1 MSFGV
6 LRHEVRTS
14 VRKIPYSSI
23 REGKSVDPHG
33 WNSLPAV
40 VFAPVNRYK
49 KITLGR
55 VIRSRDL
62 TASGSN
68 QSLMNEFTKVG
79 ERMPGILKA
88 LALGIPAG
96 YLFHRLHTPIPW
108 MIGPMVAVA
117 TLNLLGVQMHSPPY
131 ARQMGQVILGSAVSL
146 YFTPTVVKA
155 LAANLPAIMA
165 ATVAVFLVAGLG
177 ALILSRASGVDGK
190 STFFASVPGGAMAM
204 AVLADRYGTQIAP
217 VAVAHSLRVSV
228 VVILIP
234 FALAYGGFPLE
245 ASAYRPS
252 VPLDY
257 SLLAP
262 WLAVGCVLGEVS
274 ERFRFNNG
282 YLLMPIFCGAALTV
296 SGFQISAV
304 PRWMTEFAQLMFG
317 LVLGARYDRAFFARY
332 KLFIPFA
339 LLNSFFILVAS
350 VAAGAFL
357 AWFFDLPIATMI
369 IATSPGG
376 LAEMTITAQA
386 LQISVPLVV
395 AFHLFRVVVVNIG
408 TQYIYSFGAALLDR
422 RPSRVK
428 KQARGPTST
437 TQL

>member
-1 MSFGV
+1 
-6 LRHEVRTS
+6 
-14 VRKIPYSSI
+14 
-23 REGKSVDPHG
+23 
-33 WNSLPAV
+33 
-40 VFAPVNRYK
+40 
-49 KITLGR
+49 
-55 VIRSRDL
+55 
-62 TASGSN
+62 
-68 QSLMNEFTKVG
+68 MNEFTQLG
-79 ERMPGILKA
+79 ARIPGMLMA

-96 YLFHRLHTPIPW
+96 YLFHRLHAPIPW

-146 YFTPTVVKA
+146 YFTPTVVRA
-155 LAANLPAIMA
+155 LAANLPAIVA

-204 AVLADRYGTQIAP
+204 AVLADRYGAQIAP

-234 FALAYGGFPLE
+234 FALTYGGFPLE

-252 VPLDY
+252 VALDY

-282 YLLMPIFCGAALTV
+282 YLLMPIFFGAALIV
-296 SGFQISAV
+296 SGVQLSAV

-317 LVLGARYDRAFFARY
+317 LVLGARYERAFFARY

-339 LLNSFFILVAS
+339 LLNSFFILIAS
-350 VAAGAFL
+350 VAAGALL

-428 KQARGPTST
+428 KQARGPHAT
-437 TQL
+437 